1 MNIALRQPMSRD
13 AFLDWADTQDG
24 AWEFDGQ
31 APVGMTGGTAIHS
44 RLQRRLMR
52 LLEDK
57 LAGSPCE
64 AFGPDLGVAT
74 VGDAVRFPDALV
86 ACGGTSNPSKLA
98 AGVVVVFEV
107 LSLGSGHTD
116 RIVKVRE
123 YGAVPTIQRYVIVE
137 QDKVGLTVLERSD
150 GGGWRASI
158 LTAGELRMPEIG
170 IALGVAELYDG
181 LGVPDAG

>member
-31 APVGMTGGTAIHS
+31 APVGMTGGTAIHG

-86 ACGGTSNPSKLA
+86 
-98 AGVVVVFEV
+98 VVFEV
-107 LSLGSGHTD
+107 LSPGSGHTD

>member
-1 MNIALRQPMSRD
+1 MDIALRQPTSRD

-44 RLQRRLMR
+44 RLQRRLVR
-52 LLEDK
+52 VLEDT

-86 ACGGTSNPSKLA
+86 AGGSTSNPSKLA
-98 AGVVVVFEV
+98 AGVVVFEV
-107 LSLGSGHTD
+107 LSPRSGHTD

-123 YGAVPTIQRYVIVE
+123 YGAVPTIRRHVIVE

-158 LTAGELRMPEIG
+158 LTAGELQMPEIG
-170 IALGVAELYDG
+170 ITLGMAGLYGG
-181 LGVPDAG
+181 LGAPDAG